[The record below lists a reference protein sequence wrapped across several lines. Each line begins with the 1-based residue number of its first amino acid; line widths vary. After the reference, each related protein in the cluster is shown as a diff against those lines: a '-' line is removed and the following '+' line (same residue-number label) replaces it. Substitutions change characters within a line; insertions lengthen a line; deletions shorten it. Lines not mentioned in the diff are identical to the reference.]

1 MPIALSR
8 KDLWLLVLLTVL
20 WGINWP
26 VMKVG
31 VRQFP
36 PLSFRTLCMVGGVLL
51 FAAIVRAQGQSL
63 RIAREHWREVFMLGL
78 TNMTIWYVLSIYAVK
93 LLSSGRAAILGYT
106 MPVWVAIFGW
116 LLYRDRLDGRTLLGV
131 LAACVGIALLLLE
144 EIGTLTGRP
153 LGTVLMLAAAMVWA
167 VGTQWMRRRKVQ
179 AGVAVLAFWM
189 MVQALLVCSVLCWVL
204 ERDQWVRWPNAQEGW
219 AIAYNIV
226 LVFGVCQLL
235 WFRLASILPPVASS
249 LSVMMIPVVGLF
261 SGMIMLGERPTW
273 ADYAALA
280 FVLFAM
286 FTVLLPARS
295 AAKP

>member
-1 MPIALSR
+1 
-8 KDLWLLVLLTVL
+8 
-20 WGINWP
+20 
-26 VMKVG
+26 
-31 VRQFP
+31 
-36 PLSFRTLCMVGGVLL
+36 
-51 FAAIVRAQGQSL
+51 
-63 RIAREHWREVFMLGL
+63 
-78 TNMTIWYVLSIYAVK
+78 
-93 LLSSGRAAILGYT
+93 
-106 MPVWVAIFGW
+106 
-116 LLYRDRLDGRTLLGV
+116 
-131 LAACVGIALLLLE
+131 VGIALLLLE

-153 LGTVLMLAAAMVWA
+153 LGTLLMLAAAMVWA

-189 MVQALLVCSVLCWVL
+189 MVQALLMCSVLCWVL

>member
-1 MPIALSR
+1 
-8 KDLWLLVLLTVL
+8 
-20 WGINWP
+20 
-26 VMKVG
+26 
-31 VRQFP
+31 
-36 PLSFRTLCMVGGVLL
+36 MVGGVLL

-189 MVQALLVCSVLCWVL
+189 MVQALLMCSVLCWVL

-273 ADYAALA
+273 ADYAALV

-286 FTVLLPARS
+286 ATVLLPARS